1 MPKVDMTPFSETS
14 RELYTDFNRL
24 KAGRA
29 LAAACHSNGA
39 VNITGH
45 GLGKDEITEVLRWA
59 KRIFNLPLEEK
70 MQAAGPPGYLS
81 HRGCSVLAEERT
93 RLGDQDLV
101 NCLPL
106 GQLEKTVSRMADFQE
121 IYTIGSELDDQQ
133 RNTWLP
139 DTVLPGFREYM
150 DSLYEQ
156 LVGVAGIV
164 LDAMAVGLTLEPGG
178 TGAIHRLGSRW
189 HCRLSFVHHRP
200 VSEEAGDGHDWHAT
214 PLPEREGLGTFTL
227 LLQDELAEEAHNPDL
242 GQVVHAD
249 TDEGAL
255 VLSVGHVLQ
264 RFTNDYFISPRP

>member
-1 MPKVDMTPFSETS
+1 MAMMKGVEAGAYKRHYIRPLESCVSSTATMSSSARDTGPVSMPKVDMTPFSETS

-106 GQLEKTVSRMADFQE
+106 GQLEKTVSRMADFQ
-121 IYTIGSELDDQQ
+121 
-133 RNTWLP
+133 
-139 DTVLPGFREYM
+139 V
-150 DSLYEQ
+150 
-156 LVGVAGIV
+156 
-164 LDAMAVGLTLEPGG
+164 
-178 TGAIHRLGSRW
+178 
-189 HCRLSFVHHRP
+189 
-200 VSEEAGDGHDWHAT
+200 
-214 PLPEREGLGTFTL
+214 
-227 LLQDELAEEAHNPDL
+227 
-242 GQVVHAD
+242 
-249 TDEGAL
+249 
-255 VLSVGHVLQ
+255 
-264 RFTNDYFISPRP
+264 